1 MKRSLLAAALALPV
15 IGLGVSITAREAA
28 LRSATE
34 WRIPV
39 AGYDPRDPIRGRYIQ
54 FGYAWR
60 LAGNA
65 PALCRT
71 GVRCALC
78 LEASGGAVT
87 ATYRTAGAICANR
100 VDTAASAI
108 DVVPV
113 PVPVP
118 GPIGVSGAVHP
129 QFSSRIFV
137 SEASAPRLDA
147 MLRKQPMVVVARL
160 TNGGRL
166 VNQRLEPAAQT
177 GE

>member
-1 MKRSLLAAALALPV
+1 MKRSLLAAVLALPI

-39 AGYDPRDPIRGRYIQ
+39 TGYDPRDPIRGRYIQ

-78 LEASGGAVT
+78 LEVSGGAVT

-113 PVPVP
+113 A
-118 GPIGVSGAVHP
+118 VSGAVNV

-147 MLRKQPMVVVARL
+147 MLRKQSMVVVARL